1 MIVILEMMTK
11 NQTIKLTALDQSPVR
26 AGNNTS
32 EALNESIELAQ
43 GCEKTG
49 CHRYRLA
56 EHYATTPYAGSAPEI
71 LVILVN
77 VKPF

>member
-1 MIVILEMMTK
+1 MTVILEIMTK

-43 GCEKTG
+43 GCDKTG

-71 LVILVN
+71 SVILVN

>member
-1 MIVILEMMTK
+1 MFVILDIMTM
-11 NQTIKLTALDQSPVR
+11 NQPIKLTALDQSPVR

-56 EHYATTPYAGSAPEI
+56 EHYATTPYAGSAPQI
-71 LVILVN
+71 LVILIN
-77 VKPF
+77 AKPF